1 MRVWECHDCGHLFGE
16 ELADTDEYYASD
28 YRILLDHDDEDQ
40 IYEVRDGQIVYR
52 TEHQL
57 AVLARKLPLTPGVRL
72 LDYGCAK
79 AAMPKH
85 MLGLHPELE
94 VHLFDV
100 SRMYQEHWK
109 RFLSPE
115 RCAVDITPAAWQH
128 SFDVVTSFF
137 ALEHIP
143 RPLDTVRNIRNLL
156 RDDGCFYGIVPDTIG
171 NVADFVVVD
180 HVNHFTP
187 SSLFL
192 MLQRAGFRTIDIDR
206 DSHRGAFVFMA
217 CPTGEES
224 PPPPVDLHAAYRV
237 AALWKDIGT
246 RIQKVERRNTGI
258 PAAIYGSG
266 FYGTYIATLLKDS
279 KSLQCFLDAS
289 PYQQGKRLMER
300 PILPPAQ
307 LPPEVR
313 VLYIGLNPSIAR
325 ATVAA
330 MEWIKSRD
338 LDIVY
343 LDEDHK

>member
-1 MRVWECHDCGHLFGE
+1 VHVWQCRVCGHLFGE
-16 ELADTDEYYASD
+16 EMAGTREYYASD
-28 YRILLDHDDEDQ
+28 YKILLDHDDEDQ
-40 IYEVRDGQIVYR
+40 IYEIRNGQIVYR

-57 AVLARKLPLTPGVRL
+57 AVLTRKLPLAPGTRL

-79 AAMPKH
+79 ASMPKR
-85 MLGLHPELE
+85 MLAQQPELQ

-100 SRMYQEHWK
+100 SSMYREHWR
-109 RFLSPE
+109 RFLTDE
-115 RCAVDITPAAWQH
+115 RCAVDTTPDSWQG

-143 RPLDTVRNIRNLL
+143 EPQPTVYKIRSLL
-156 RDDGCFYGIVPDTIG
+156 REDGCFYGIVPDTVG
-171 NVADFVVVD
+171 NYSDFVVVD

-192 MLQRAGFRTIDIDR
+192 MLRKAGFRSINIAHDV
-206 DSHRGAFVFMA
+206 HRGAFVFTA
-217 CPTGEES
+217 RPTGEES
-224 PPPPVDLHAAYRV
+224 PPPPVDLHAARGV
-237 AALWKDIGT
+237 ATFWKNIGR
-246 RIQKVERRNTGI
+246 RIHEAESRYAGA

-266 FYGTYIATLLKDS
+266 FYGTYIATLLK
-279 KSLQCFLDAS
+279 KQNALQCFLDAS

-300 PILPPAQ
+300 QILPPAQ
-307 LPPEVR
+307 LPLEVK

-330 MEWIKSRD
+330 MGWIKPRN

-343 LDEDHK
+343 LDEDNA